1 MWTAW
6 LLLML
11 NGLFFTLRLAGN
23 TGSFPR
29 ALSKEEEQ
37 LYLKRMAEGDADA
50 RDKLIEHNLRLVAH
64 IIKKG
69 YPSRRDFLGMFKKFE
84 IFR

>member
-1 MWTAW
+1 MWSAW

-23 TGSFPR
+23 TGTFPR
-29 ALSKEEEQ
+29 ALSKEEEAR
-37 LYLKRMAEGDADA
+37 YLELMAEGDTDA

-69 YPSRRDFLGMFKKFE
+69 
-84 IFR
+84 